1 MKTLED
7 HILLYDQ
14 DCPLCQAYSGAFIQ
28 VGMLQH
34 EGRQNWSS
42 RSEAID
48 KLIDTQKSRNEIAL
62 VNSTTGKV
70 YYGAESLVTIIGN
83 SFSIFNK
90 AWEFKFIRTLVN
102 ILYHFI
108 SYNRH
113 IVIPRKAGTNTCE
126 PDFNLTWRIVFILLM
141 SLFSSFTL
149 SKYFS
154 NIEQYPFKNQGFAI
168 ELGIIVIHFAI
179 QYFII
184 RNKSIQTIADYL
196 GNNAF
201 VSFLGSIALLIINL
215 STDNV
220 IIKLIL
226 FVLVACVMLFEH
238 KRRVELLNLPQTLT
252 FAWLGFRALLGAVI
266 LITVF

>member
-1 MKTLED
+1 MKTLEN

-42 RSEAID
+42 RSKSLD

-62 VNSTTGKV
+62 VNTTTGKV

-126 PDFNLTWRIVFILLM
+126 PDFNVAWRIVFILLM

-201 VSFLGSIALLIINL
+201 VSFLGSIALLIINF

-226 FVLVACVMLFEH
+226 FVLIASVMLFEH

-252 FAWLGFRALLGAVI
+252 FAWLGFRALLGTAI
-266 LITVF
+266 LLTT